1 MALKQKSKRTLCG
14 ALAFFVGGLYSFAFT
29 GKSVFLAEF
38 FTYESLYICII
49 FLGGIYMI
57 SQMPFS
63 VLFMGVPHLR
73 HFSSHKIISF
83 PHWQV

>member
-14 ALAFFVGGLYSFAFT
+14 ALAFFCWWTLLICFT

-49 FLGGIYMI
+49 LGG
-57 SQMPFS
+57 F
-63 VLFMGVPHLR
+63 HLHDITNAILCFVHGR
-73 HFSSHKIISF
+73 SAS
-83 PHWQV
+83 